1 MNSNEIKKVLV
12 TGGSGFIGRHLV
24 KYLLDKKNYKVFNI
38 DKRSY
43 ASEKELE
50 LINIK
55 NEKYKFFQYDLSDKS
70 RIKEIVFEIIPDLI
84 INLAAETHVD
94 RSIDNPE
101 PFVLNNI
108 IGTLNLLEA
117 VRYLYYRMPTNWQ
130 EKFIFYHAGT
140 DEVYGS
146 ALENEYFNENSKYNP
161 RSPYSTSKA
170 SSNFLVQS
178 WFHTYKIPILIGN
191 CSNNF
196 GPAQFPEK
204 LIPLSIFKALNNQ
217 KIPLYGNGESIR
229 DWIYVKDH
237 INAILKIIE
246 LGKPGKSYCIGANNL
261 RTNNQ
266 IVENICEILDKRLNP
281 LISYRNLISY
291 VDDRPGHD
299 KRYALDITKIKNDL
313 DWEPIYPFKENL
325 KLTIDW
331 YIDNQLWSE
340 RQLTSSNY
348 NCERLGLNNF

>member
-1 MNSNEIKKVLV
+1 MDSNKSKKVLV
-12 TGGSGFIGRHLV
+12 TGGSGFIGR
-24 KYLLDKKNYKVFNI
+24 YLIKNLLQKKNYKVFNI
-38 DKRSY
+38 DKVSY
-43 ASEKELE
+43 ASDINFELKN
-50 LINIK
+50 IN
-55 NEKYKFFQYDLSDKS
+55 NQRYKFFQYDLSDKS
-70 RIKEIVFEIIPDLI
+70 RVKEIVLEIIPDLI

-101 PFVLNNI
+101 PFLINNI
-108 IGTLNLLEA
+108 MGTFNLLEA
-117 VRYLYYRMPTNWQ
+117 VRYLYYKMPTKWQ
-130 EKFIFYHAGT
+130 EKFIFYQAGT

-146 ALENEYFNENSKYNP
+146 ALENEYFNESSRYNP

-178 WFHTYKIPILIGN
+178 WFHTYKIPTLIGN

-246 LGKPGKSYCIGANNL
+246 FGKPGNSYCIGAKNL

-266 IVENICEILDKRLNP
+266 IVEEICEILDKKLNP
-281 LISYRNLISY
+281 QKSYKNLISY

-299 KRYALDITKIKNDL
+299 KRYALKITRLKKDIGWK
-313 DWEPIYPFKENL
+313 PIYPFKENL
-325 KLTIDW
+325 KLTVDW
-331 YIDNQLWSE
+331 YVDNQSWCMNKL
-340 RQLTSSNY
+340 SSANY
-348 NCERLGLNNF
+348 NCERLGLNL

>member
-1 MNSNEIKKVLV
+1 MYPNKIIKVLI
-12 TGGSGFIGRHLV
+12 TGGSGFIGRNLV
-24 KYLLDKKNYKVFNI
+24 EFLLNKKNYKIFNI
-38 DKRSY
+38 DKNGY
-43 ASEKELE
+43 ASETNFKLNE
-50 LINIK
+50 IN
-55 NEKYKFFQYDLSDKS
+55 NERYKFYKCDLCNKV

-101 PFVLNNI
+101 LFITNNI
-108 IGTLNLLEA
+108 MGTLNLLEA
-117 VRYLYYRMPTNWQ
+117 ARKLYYKMPNDWQ
-130 EKFIFYHAGT
+130 ENFIFYHAGT

-178 WFHTYKIPILIGN
+178 WFYTYNIPIVIGN

-246 LGKPGKSYCIGANNL
+246 FGKPGESYCIGANNL

-266 IVENICEILDKRLNP
+266 IVQSICDNLDKKLNP
-281 LISYRNLISY
+281 RISYRNLISY

-299 KRYALDITKIKNDL
+299 KRYALDIKKLKKDL
-313 DWEPIYPFKENL
+313 NWEPIFPFKENL
-325 KLTIDW
+325 KLTVDW
-331 YIDNQLWSE
+331 YVDNQLWCE
-340 RQLTSSNY
+340 RQLSSANY
-348 NCERLGLNNF
+348 NCERLGLNK

>member
-1 MNSNEIKKVLV
+1 MYSNKIKKVLI

-24 KYLLDKKNYKVFNI
+24 KDLLNKKNYKVFNI
-38 DKRSY
+38 DKNGY
-43 ASEKELE
+43 ASKTISQL
-50 LINIK
+50 NKIK
-55 NEKYKFFQYDLSDKS
+55 DERYKFFQCDLSDKV

-94 RSIDNPE
+94 RSIDKPE
-101 PFVLNNI
+101 FFVLNNV

-117 VRYLYYRMPTNWQ
+117 VRNLYYKMPNEWQ

-178 WFHTYKIPILIGN
+178 WFHTYNIPTLIGN

-204 LIPLSIFKALNNQ
+204 LIPLSIYKALNNQ
-217 KIPLYGNGESIR
+217 KIPLYGNGEAIR

-246 LGKPGKSYCIGANNL
+246 SGKIGESYCIGANNL

-266 IVENICEILDKRLNP
+266 IVENICEILDKKLNP
-281 LISYRNLISY
+281 RISYRNLISY

-299 KRYALDITKIKNDL
+299 KRYALEITKVKKDL
-313 DWEPIYPFKENL
+313 DWEPIYPFKESL
-325 KLTIDW
+325 KLTVDW
-331 YIDNQLWSE
+331 YIENKLWCESQLI
-340 RQLTSSNY
+340 RANY
-348 NCERLGLNNF
+348 NCERLGLNK